1 MICLSICY
9 SFDMAE
15 NKLDYGMISDYP
27 SILFISYT
35 ETRDNVS
42 QEKLLMQNF
51 TQSETT
57 FVFDFLNIV
66 YGPWDLQNSG
76 LQNSTIF
83 HRFFQ
88 KFSV

>member
-42 QEKLLMQNF
+42 QEN
-51 TQSETT
+51 
-57 FVFDFLNIV
+57 
-66 YGPWDLQNSG
+66 
-76 LQNSTIF
+76 TIDAEF
-83 HRFFQ
+83 
-88 KFSV
+88 